1 MGSWT
6 SPQTGSYLKVPSTF
20 DKTRKSVRA
29 DGLKNGCPRL
39 AGRRKDEGSQNM
51 QDFLFSPPGK
61 LEMGIEVRTNRGTMG
76 TMGDGGE

>member
-51 QDFLFSPPGK
+51 QDFCFHHPVNWKWGL
-61 LEMGIEVRTNRGTMG
+61 R
-76 TMGDGGE
+76 